1 MNNRLFLVFSFIFL
15 IGSAFAQLEVIDKV
29 IANVGTEIVLL
40 SDVEEQYA
48 LAAAQQG
55 GLPEDARCTILDQ
68 LLAQKLLVNQAKL
81 DSIPLLDA
89 EVDIQLDARI
99 DQILAYMGGDVK
111 QFEEYYGQS
120 IGEVKEAFREDLR
133 NQILSEKMRSKIIED
148 ISSTPSEVKD
158 FFDRIPIDSLPYFNS
173 EVEIGEIVYKPKVN
187 EKQKQIAIEKLE
199 KIRQRIIDG
208 GEDFAELAK
217 TYSDD
222 FGSARIGGDLG
233 WTKRGKF
240 VPEFEAAAYKL
251 DEDEI
256 SPIVESKFGF
266 HLIQLLKRRGNSIK
280 TRHILIKPEITDAD
294 MELAKAK
301 LDSIRTLLVTSKINF
316 SLAVKN
322 FSDENVQSY
331 NNDGRMV
338 NPRTSNTFWEI
349 ADLDPDVYFTIDTMK
364 VGTYSA
370 PFSFTDASGES
381 FFRIV
386 NLQTRTAPHKA
397 SLETDYSKIQAATI
411 QEKKSKFVN
420 DWVADKV
427 NSTYIRIDRAYDHCT
442 ILSKWRDQAIRP

>member
-1 MNNRLFLVFSFIFL
+1 MKKQLFFVFSFILL
-15 IGSAFAQLEVIDKV
+15 IANAFGQREVIDKV

-55 GLPEDARCTILDQ
+55 GLPENARCTILDQ

-81 DSIPLLDA
+81 DSIPLLDE
-89 EVDIQLDARI
+89 EVDVQLDARI

-133 NQILSEKMRSKIIED
+133 NQILSEKMRSKIITD
-148 ISSTPSEVKD
+148 ISATPAEVKD
-158 FFDRIPIDSLPYFNS
+158 FFDRIPVDSLPYFNS

-187 EKQKQIAIEKLE
+187 AEQKQIARDKLE
-199 KIRQRIIDG
+199 KIRQRIVEG

-294 MELAKAK
+294 MELAKARM
-301 LDSIRTLLVTSKINF
+301 DSIRTILVTGKMSF

-322 FSDENVQSY
+322 YSDENVQSY

-338 NPRTSNTFWEI
+338 NARTGNTFWEI

-370 PFSFTDASGES
+370 PFTFTDPSGAT
-381 FFRIV
+381 FYRIV

-397 SLETDYSKIQAATI
+397 SLEQDYSKIKTATI
-411 QEKKSKFVN
+411 QEKKNKFVS
-420 DWVADKV
+420 DWVEDKV
-427 NSTYIRIDRAYDHCT
+427 NSTFIRIDGTYDHCT
-442 ILSKWRDQAIRP
+442 ILSKWRDDAIRP